1 MDPTQG
7 AEDNQTFHQEG
18 AGEGTEA
25 PDSAALSHSGE
36 PKDVEYASIDF
47 SALKNRS
54 RKAAKQQEAAETE
67 YAEIKRRAKVNV
79 EENGRE
85 EDDTPKGK
93 EEEGT
98 ETEIET
104 GNGVPQE
111 EKREEE
117 SVYSNVKEALN
128 EI

>member
-1 MDPTQG
+1 MDPTQA
-7 AEDNQTFHQEG
+7 AEDNQTFYQEG

-25 PDSAALSHSGE
+25 ADSAVLSHNGE
-36 PKDVEYASIDF
+36 PKDVVYASIDL

-54 RKAAKQQEAAETE
+54 RKAAKQQAAAATE
-67 YAEIKRRAKVNV
+67 YAEIKRQAKVNI

-85 EDDTPKGK
+85 EDDSPKGEDEK
-93 EEEGT
+93 GI
-98 ETEIET
+98 ETEKET
-104 GNGVPQE
+104 GNGAPEE

-117 SVYSNVKEALN
+117 SVYSSVKEALN